1 MISSINCHTT
11 KISEYVDYFFQ
22 PIVKEIPS
30 YVQDFLRKVY
40 QIDFVLDNSYLVS
53 LDGKSL
59 YTIFQVKKESNPSK
73 RPLKSILKWTASAK
87 VITTFLALILALSNF
102 IFKCKKY
109 LQIKGCAMGAIT
121 LIRKYLYGPLLK
133 KIHTPIYQDIL
144 LIYLRFIG
152 DMFLIWT
159 GGNTDLEK
167 F

>member
-1 MISSINCHTT
+1 MNRFSKSNYYILSVDTST
-11 KISEYVDYFFQ
+11 KQ
-22 PIVKEIPS
+22 
-30 YVQDFLRKVY
+30 
-40 QIDFVLDNSYLVS
+40 
-53 LDGKSL
+53 L
-59 YTIFQVKKESNPSK
+59 YFQVQKVFTDKRVCHGSN
-73 RPLKSILKWTASAK
+73 L
-87 VITTFLALILALSNF
+87 
-102 IFKCKKY
+102 C
-109 LQIKGCAMGAIT
+109 T

>member
-1 MISSINCHTT
+1 
-11 KISEYVDYFFQ
+11 
-22 PIVKEIPS
+22 
-30 YVQDFLRKVY
+30 
-40 QIDFVLDNSYLVS
+40 
-53 LDGKSL
+53 
-59 YTIFQVKKESNPSK
+59 
-73 RPLKSILKWTASAK
+73 
-87 VITTFLALILALSNF
+87 
-102 IFKCKKY
+102 
-109 LQIKGCAMGAIT
+109 MGAIT